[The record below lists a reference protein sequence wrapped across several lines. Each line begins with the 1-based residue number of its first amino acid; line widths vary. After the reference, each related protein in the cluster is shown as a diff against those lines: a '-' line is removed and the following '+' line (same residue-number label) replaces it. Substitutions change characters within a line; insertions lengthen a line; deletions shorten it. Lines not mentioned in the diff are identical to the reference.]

1 MDHIIKIPMK
11 SLVTTCLLIL
21 TVLSTSPVNAE
32 LQNVLNEEFSSS
44 SNDWL
49 FYAAGNNDAYPDQNS
64 TWEIEDGALTSGGDY
79 IDYSRYNHACVQT
92 KTSEGTW
99 SFRIYGVNDRYKA
112 GFRISTPPQLN
123 YEGEGDF
130 SYPFY
135 PFIGGWMPAM
145 AMYIEHMQT
154 SSGEN
159 VTYNLTGVSQIYTN
173 STYYS
178 GWQENFVHRSVS
190 NESISG
196 WHSYSINKKERKVE
210 MYKDGELFDVG
221 EIVDSVNVE
230 YNSICLYAQI
240 GTGVKFDDIS
250 VSKFI
255 DKDNTMLLFAVGIVS
270 FIAILR
276 GSQIYYKSRK
286 VKKLTEL
293 KKINLDIIKKANYEF
308 EISDKSIFQLTFGAT
323 HIKDEPTREKFKE
336 ILPQELLT
344 YRYLLHPAR
353 LTIMKMLNVEEK
365 MRSSDIKHILDI
377 AWGEY
382 SNHIKSLEQKGYV
395 EVLNEFNE
403 EGNVMQIAY
412 ITEFGRKQYGLVFTL
427 LQQFVAKSSPY
438 DYLLYA
444 QANLKDQQ
452 MYPETGFE

>member
-1 MDHIIKIPMK
+1 MNQIIRTSMK
-11 SLVTTCLLIL
+11 SLVTTCVL
-21 TVLSTSPVNAE
+21 TIIILSTTPVNAE
-32 LQNVLNEEFSSS
+32 IQETLSEDFSSNPDS
-44 SNDWL
+44 WL

-64 TWEIEDGALTSGGDY
+64 TWVIEDGALTSGGDY
-79 IDYSRYNHACVQT
+79 IDYSRYNHACI
-92 KTSEGTW
+92 KTNTNEGTW
-99 SFRIYGVNDRYKA
+99 SFRIYGVDERYKA

-123 YEGEGDF
+123 YEGVGSF

-145 AMYIEHMQT
+145 NMYIEHMLT
-154 SSGEN
+154 PNNEN

-173 STYYS
+173 STYY
-178 GWQENFVHRSVS
+178 GPWIENFLHRSVS

-196 WHSYSINKKERKVE
+196 WHSYSLHKKDRKVE
-210 MYKDGELFDVG
+210 LYRDGELFDVG
-221 EIVDSVNVE
+221 EIIDSVNVK
-230 YNSICLYAQI
+230 YNSICLWAQM

-250 VSKFI
+250 VSKFME
-255 DKDNTMLLFAVGIVS
+255 KDNSLLLFTVSIVS
-270 FIAILR
+270 FTAILR
-276 GSQIYYKSRK
+276 GGQIYYKSRK
-286 VKKLTEL
+286 TKKLIEL
-293 KKINLDIIKKANYEF
+293 KKINLDLIKKANYEF
-308 EISDKSIFQLTFGAT
+308 EVSDKSIFHLTFGAT
-323 HIKDEPTREKFKE
+323 HIKDEFTREKFKE

-353 LTIMKMLNVEEK
+353 LTILKMLNVEEK

-395 EVLNEFNE
+395 EVLNEFND

-412 ITEFGRKQYGLVFTL
+412 ITEFGRKQYELLFTL

-444 QANLKDQQ
+444 QANLKDQN
-452 MYPETGFE
+452 MYPETGYE